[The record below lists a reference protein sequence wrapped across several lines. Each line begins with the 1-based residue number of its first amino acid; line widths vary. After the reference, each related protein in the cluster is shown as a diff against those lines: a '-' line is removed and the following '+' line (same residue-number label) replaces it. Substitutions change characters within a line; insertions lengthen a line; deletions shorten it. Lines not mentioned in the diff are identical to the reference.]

1 MDKEIINLFL
11 KENGPDELID
21 VTIEAVNNFQ
31 KTMEDNKKAIKI
43 LENSIKEKGWEV
55 KWIKINEG
63 IEYIARK
70 ENYDICTRSHLA
82 EGDIY
87 QEELGRLIALT
98 RLFKV
103 VYKFEGEND
112 G

>member
-1 MDKEIINLFL
+1 
-11 KENGPDELID
+11 
-21 VTIEAVNNFQ
+21 
-31 KTMEDNKKAIKI
+31 MEDNKKAIKI

-55 KWIKINEG
+55 KWIRINKG
-63 IEYIARK
+63 IEYMARK

-103 VYKFEGEND
+103 VYKFEGEVFFGKNKQS
-112 G
+112 GFVRTWLAGEVMEVLGRWENE